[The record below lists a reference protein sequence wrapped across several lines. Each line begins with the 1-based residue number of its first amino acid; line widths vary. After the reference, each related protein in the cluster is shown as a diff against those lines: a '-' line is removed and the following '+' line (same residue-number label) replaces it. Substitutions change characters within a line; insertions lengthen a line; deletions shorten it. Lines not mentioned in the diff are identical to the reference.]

1 MSNKLEKAFLL
12 TDEEH
17 AEAFERYAN
26 AFLVDDYPELQAL
39 GGKKDRGMDAR
50 VYNNETGKTELVV
63 QSCVSPATAA
73 RTKVLKTIEKLK
85 GNMPGVL
92 IYCTSMVVGTVL
104 DKTEQDLRKDHKVT
118 LKVCEATWFTQRQKT
133 SSNRASLSER
143 YAQEVFAAA
152 HERATA

>member
-118 LKVCEATWFTQRQKT
+118 LVSYKLRRMCSEHAKSFLAATFCTSIPRFWFG
-133 SSNRASLSER
+133 
-143 YAQEVFAAA
+143 V
-152 HERATA
+152 